1 MSFSADLPGSR
12 PDSSCDLI
20 IPIRSARRSTAL
32 YGPPRGLPEAMANAL
47 SALGPIPSAMETVE
61 ASKPRRKPRVA
72 LFLMWVAGP
81 LAGFEIAIGIILSNV
96 LSLALGF
103 ALGLV
108 TASVFVLSRRKT
120 RQRVYPRG
128 E

>member
-1 MSFSADLPGSR
+1 
-12 PDSSCDLI
+12 
-20 IPIRSARRSTAL
+20 
-32 YGPPRGLPEAMANAL
+32 
-47 SALGPIPSAMETVE
+47 METVE